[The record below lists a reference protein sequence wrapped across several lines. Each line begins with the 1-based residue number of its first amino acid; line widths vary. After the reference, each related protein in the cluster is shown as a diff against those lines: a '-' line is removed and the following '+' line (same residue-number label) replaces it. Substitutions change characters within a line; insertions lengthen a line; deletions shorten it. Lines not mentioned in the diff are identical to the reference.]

1 MDIKKIKE
9 LKIGSKLKIN
19 EIEYEVIDVN
29 RGIKTSDE
37 VKEWTLKDKEGIEYL
52 LQMVL
57 DKEPDFW
64 KIEIDPLLK
73 KLIFGEQ
80 NLIKIHS
87 IEC

>member
-29 RGIKTSDE
+29 RGIKSSDE
-37 VKEWTLKDKEGIEYL
+37 VKEWTLKDKDGKEYL
-52 LQMVL
+52 LQMIL
-57 DKEPDFW
+57 DKQPDLW

-73 KLIFGEQ
+73 KPIFGEK
-80 NLIKIHS
+80 NLIKLHS
-87 IEC
+87 IDC